1 MVHMDYISERRREMQ
16 TTLRVLQA
24 YPESK
29 IDLKPA
35 EKSRTAAELVM
46 ILAVEERVLQA
57 LMQTGST
64 DPTLLNFEVPSSM
77 AEIISIWQQA
87 VEANDAAL
95 AVMSPGDFE
104 RPVDFYGMHISLGQA
119 LWYENCSTIFITGG
133 RFPCTCAWQGQSCRR
148 STAPR
153 QMNRLP
159 APN

>member
-1 MVHMDYISERRREMQ
+1 MDYISERRREMQ

-64 DPTLLNFEVPSSM
+64 DRTLLNFEAPS
-77 AEIISIWQQA
+77 
-87 VEANDAAL
+87 
-95 AVMSPGDFE
+95 GT
-104 RPVDFYGMHISLGQA
+104 
-119 LWYENCSTIFITGG
+119 NCSTIFITGD

-153 QMNRLP
+153 QMNRCPP
-159 APN
+159 ALKFDDRSPAFGPERA

>member
-35 EKSRTAAELVM
+35 EKSRSAAELVM

-64 DPTLLNFEVPSSM
+64 DPTLLNSEVPLSM
-77 AEIISIWQQA
+77 AEIISIW
-87 VEANDAAL
+87 
-95 AVMSPGDFE
+95 
-104 RPVDFYGMHISLGQA
+104 
-119 LWYENCSTIFITGG
+119 
-133 RFPCTCAWQGQSCRR
+133 
-148 STAPR
+148 
-153 QMNRLP
+153 
-159 APN
+159 